1 MNNPLKKI
9 TMKKYIYIFS
19 TLLATN
25 FAFSQVGVNTPNPQ
39 GVFNIDANKDN
50 ATSGT
55 PTPQQQLND
64 VVVLANGNTGLGT
77 TNPTTKFVIN
87 TKAVATD
94 PTKTGFKLT
103 DGNEA
108 TGRYLKSDAN
118 GVGTWSPINLTRSVV
133 RGTYP
138 SPAATVNASTAASAG
153 PQYANVSIT
162 LAPGKWIVHSGLTIY
177 FDGNNSTSLGDSYSL
192 HTYLSDSNTAVTNTT
207 FNFIGSTQMTGRMIK
222 NTWSG
227 SPCLIQGANV
237 IEITGTA
244 PVTIYVMIENKSQPQ
259 QKWRFVTNNWENYFH
274 AIPVN

>member
-94 PTKTGFKLT
+94 PTKPGFKLT

-118 GVGTWSPINLTRSVV
+118 GVGTWQEINITRKVQLGKFPSSSTTVSSDGTAYPI
-133 RGTYP
+133 Y
-138 SPAATVNASTAASAG
+138 STA
-153 PQYANVSIT
+153 YIT
-162 LAPGKWIVHSGLTIY
+162 LGPGKWVVHVGFTIGHY
-177 FDGNNSTSLGDSYSL
+177 GSSTNYGDNYSQ
-192 HTYLSDSNTAVTNTT
+192 HMYLSSNQTTLENTT
-207 FNFIGSTQMTGRMIK
+207 FNFIGSNQFTGRMIK
-222 NTWSG
+222 NTWGG
-227 SPCLIQGANV
+227 SPNLIQGANV
-237 IEITGTA
+237 IEITGTT

-259 QKWRFVTNNWENYFH
+259 QKWRFATNNWENYFH